1 MMGANEAKQ
10 TDRGGGRAQSQ
21 LLLLVSSIV
30 YLSLGDTQ
38 HRKSVSFTTVNFLMY
53 TKPAVSIMTFLIIA
67 MVKIFSQFLQ
77 EIIMLFRFYI
87 VGKAIP

>member
-1 MMGANEAKQ
+1 MIGADEAKQ

-77 EIIMLFRFYI
+77 EIIRLFRFYI